1 MLHIHLSQQE
11 TVVWCQLP
19 FARAIR
25 KVLPATVVQ
34 LICQRTVI
42 AIIDQNSY
50 IVAGMHCFSILIL
63 VVITVFAKE
72 VR

>member
-25 KVLPATVVQ
+25 KDLPATVVQ
-34 LICQRTVI
+34 LICQYIVI
-42 AIIDQNSY
+42 AIIDQNSSQY
-50 IVAGMHCFSILIL
+50 ALFFNL
-63 VVITVFAKE
+63 VVIAVFAKE